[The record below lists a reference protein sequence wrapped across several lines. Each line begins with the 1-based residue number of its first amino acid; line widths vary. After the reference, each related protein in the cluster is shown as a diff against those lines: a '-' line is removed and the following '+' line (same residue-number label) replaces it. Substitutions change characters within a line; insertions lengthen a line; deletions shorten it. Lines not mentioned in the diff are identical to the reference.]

1 MFKIYFFSPEVL
13 KFIQRLVNGE
23 FIQSAKI
30 STTKINSKITTKISS
45 KSLTASTS
53 VITVNFVLNY

>member
-30 STTKINSKITTKISS
+30 STTKISSKITTKISS
-45 KSLTASTS
+45 NSLTASTS

>member
-1 MFKIYFFSPEVL
+1 MFKICFFSPEVL

-30 STTKINSKITTKISS
+30 STTKISSKITTKISS

>member
-30 STTKINSKITTKISS
+30 STNKISS

-53 VITVNFVLNY
+53 VITVNFALNY